1 MHPFLL
7 PKLIEASKAKKND
20 SKLGTMTMPKTMPVQ
35 NLLRYISFKSTQI
48 GTPKKYFLSKKLLS
62 VLTSIPK
69 PALGF
74 RTFLH
79 FQILKRLPQH
89 CALYLFGHMFLRI
102 KAFIFLQ
109 GV

>member
-1 MHPFLL
+1 MGLI
-7 PKLIEASKAKKND
+7 KLATRPAERPVII
-20 SKLGTMTMPKTMPVQ
+20 KL
-35 NLLRYISFKSTQI
+35 FWKSTQI